1 MIILSIKF
9 ILLCIVAYII
19 KSIYDL
25 LDFNKDASL
34 ITMDVINKERI
45 KLDISNKNPIIVPY
59 PHNFTTSLEELNKY
73 SPGYIINDNDKLIS
87 LELLINS
94 EKALIHKNSSMC
106 KELLLDKSIQPI
118 YDLFKQDLDVNTTNY
133 ISIYKGDTLIN
144 LTKNINTSLLFKP
157 LCGIFTFHIF
167 NPKHENEIRGEQPS
181 KIKKWGIKITVTSET
196 ILYIPPEWN
205 YIYESTEEAIL
216 LEINTDTYP
225 TFFYNYIRKK

>member
-45 KLDISNKNPIIVPY
+45 KLGMSNKNPLVISY
-59 PHNFTTSLEELNKY
+59 PTNFTTSLEELNQF
-73 SPGYIINDNDKLIS
+73 SPGYIINDKDKLIS

-106 KELLLDKSIQPI
+106 KELLVDKSIQPI
-118 YDLFKQDLDVNTTNY
+118 YDLFKQDLDVNATNY
-133 ISIYKGDTLIN
+133 ISLYKGDTLIN
-144 LTKNINTSLLFKP
+144 LTKNMNSTLLFKA
-157 LCGIFTFHIF
+157 LCGTFTFHIF

-181 KIKKWGIKITVTSET
+181 KIKKWGIKINVTTDT

-225 TFFYNYIRKK
+225 TFLYNYIRKK